1 MGPTNGKKMIDTVI
15 DIDVDSAFKSAFEN
29 DTFFE
34 IITAKNYGEIHN
46 YTVSSW
52 TPTQVQNGVGDGE
65 DSSQTELARTM
76 HYEFPKTIAFS
87 RHTIVVDQVQTRCTW
102 CTPGLA
108 YGVNSVNRT
117 SGAMYTEYFYLEIH
131 VRLEKEGDDKT

>member
-1 MGPTNGKKMIDTVI
+1 
-15 DIDVDSAFKSAFEN
+15 
-29 DTFFE
+29 
-34 IITAKNYGEIHN
+34 
-46 YTVSSW
+46 
-52 TPTQVQNGVGDGE
+52 
-65 DSSQTELARTM
+65 M

-131 VRLEKEGDDKT
+131 VRLEKEGDDKTRLSVVADIIWEKPCLLRVSISKQPYPRSQTFLFHFD

>member
-1 MGPTNGKKMIDTVI
+1 
-15 DIDVDSAFKSAFEN
+15 
-29 DTFFE
+29 
-34 IITAKNYGEIHN
+34 
-46 YTVSSW
+46 
-52 TPTQVQNGVGDGE
+52 
-65 DSSQTELARTM
+65 M

-131 VRLEKEGDDKT
+131 VRFEKEGDDKTRLSVVADIVWEKPCLLKSRVETETMSGTKKYYETFEKELHSEKALTGNKSRAINLQITFVI